1 MKTTTHKVPELE
13 LVSVLY
19 RGNDETIETEL
30 RRLAQIVGLDFQ
42 SVSESD
48 RTVDGVLTFQS
59 HGTAPLMV
67 TARFHDMFASYFA
80 RGIAKF
86 HIREDSADVMALMS
100 SVGATVRG
108 TVVGL
113 AGAHGGAGVS
123 SLAAWLSRLA
133 SSEGNPV
140 ALADLNRASD
150 SWQMLLGSAC
160 EGRSRLDVGHVRGTL
175 LPGKLADSLANWH
188 GVHVLA
194 SNEGDH
200 AKFPRSCSGI
210 ISALAQVHA
219 WTFLDMGVMGTDWDS
234 QRDWL
239 RWCDVLVL
247 VTGPSVANVDACR
260 IKNQEIGAQVRPIIV
275 ANTVKSHLE
284 ADHVAASLEYGD
296 VYGVRRMRS
305 MRADCDHGLVPG
317 DRAKSKT
324 GKDIT
329 RLWTVI
335 KESVAS

>member
-113 AGAHGGAGVS
+113 AGAHGGCG
-123 SLAAWLSRLA
+123 
-133 SSEGNPV
+133 
-140 ALADLNRASD
+140 
-150 SWQMLLGSAC
+150 
-160 EGRSRLDVGHVRGTL
+160 
-175 LPGKLADSLANWH
+175 
-188 GVHVLA
+188 
-194 SNEGDH
+194 
-200 AKFPRSCSGI
+200 GI
-210 ISALAQVHA
+210 
-219 WTFLDMGVMGTDWDS
+219 
-234 QRDWL
+234 
-239 RWCDVLVL
+239 
-247 VTGPSVANVDACR
+247 
-260 IKNQEIGAQVRPIIV
+260 
-275 ANTVKSHLE
+275 
-284 ADHVAASLEYGD
+284 
-296 VYGVRRMRS
+296 
-305 MRADCDHGLVPG
+305 
-317 DRAKSKT
+317 
-324 GKDIT
+324 
-329 RLWTVI
+329 
-335 KESVAS
+335 